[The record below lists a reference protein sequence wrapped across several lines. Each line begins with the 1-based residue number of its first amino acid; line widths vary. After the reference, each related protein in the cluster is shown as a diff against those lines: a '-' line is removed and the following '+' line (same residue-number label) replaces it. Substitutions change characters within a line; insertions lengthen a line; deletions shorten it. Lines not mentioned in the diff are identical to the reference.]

1 MTLGMMFWD
10 VILGHY
16 FGTKLL
22 YFGMKIYHDNIVVY
36 AKKENTVLIVPKHF
50 FFSVSQF
57 KKKEMD
63 FHPIISSRMT

>member
-36 AKKENTVLIVPKHF
+36 AEKENTVLIGPKHF
-50 FFSVSQF
+50 FSQLASF
-57 KKKEMD
+57 IPKYR
-63 FHPIISSRMT
+63 PG